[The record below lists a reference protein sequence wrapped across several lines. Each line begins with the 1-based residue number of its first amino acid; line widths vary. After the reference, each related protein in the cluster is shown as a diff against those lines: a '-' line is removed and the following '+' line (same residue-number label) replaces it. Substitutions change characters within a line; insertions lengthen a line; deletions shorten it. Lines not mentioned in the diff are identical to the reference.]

1 VKQAMADLNPK
12 PEEVAAK
19 VPELRQA
26 FDSKYADNIENGLYN
41 AADLARLRTDDAFA
55 RCFLRSMKSRG
66 VVDKAVDLVHDS
78 LSFRVEI
85 GLAELNE
92 SSFPA
97 EITDRK
103 AIYYKGTD
111 VSGHPILYI
120 NLKESGTK
128 SDQTHSAKQFI
139 AWNFD
144 QHYKVNPEQMC
155 VLLMDMSGAGMA
167 QLNMELTKFIIQ
179 CFTTNFPAFL
189 AYMINYEMP
198 TLLSVGW
205 AAVSAFLS
213 AEQKK
218 KLLSVRKHDI
228 TKYIAPEHLW
238 PHMKD

>member
-1 VKQAMADLNPK
+1 MADLNPK

-19 VPELRQA
+19 VPEFRQA
-26 FDSKYADNIENGLYN
+26 FDSKYAENLKNGWYN
-41 AADLARLRTDDAFA
+41 AADVTRLRTDDAYA

-66 VVDKAVDLVHDS
+66 NVDKAVELAHES
-78 LSFRVEI
+78 LTFRVEI
-85 GLAELNE
+85 GLAALNE
-92 SSFPA
+92 SSFPE
-97 EITDRK
+97 EITERK

-111 VSGHPILYI
+111 LSGHPILYI
-120 NLKESGTK
+120 NLKESATK
-128 SDQTHSAKQFI
+128 SDQTHAVKQYV

-155 VLLMDMSGAGMA
+155 VLLMDMSGAGVA
-167 QLNMELTKFIIQ
+167 QLNLDLTKFIIQ

-198 TLLSVGW
+198 TLVSVGW
-205 AAVSAFLS
+205 TAVSAFLN

-228 TKYIAPEHLW
+228 TKYIAAEHLW